1 MTEEE
6 KIIKEIEKAKQ
17 IQLLALAE
25 HCKEDLFFLANDIL
39 DYKLMTEKV
48 HRPLTAVLQSLVQP
62 KEEYLKDIPTDT
74 VNYEDDDRNIF
85 NNNISMDDL
94 RKRFRLIL
102 MPRGTFKCVSPDSKI
117 TMSDG
122 STTTADYLKPG
133 DKVLSY
139 TKDKGFI
146 SAKIEAVKK
155 NESQNMLELSLRS
168 GRTIRVSDNHPIMT
182 IKGFVDA
189 GKLSVG
195 SRVMSWAGKEID
207 NKKESDQNEAWILG
221 LMVGDGACTNGKITV
236 ASKESID
243 KLQECCNNLGL
254 VLKKISGKYNYS
266 FKGVYSFMR
275 KWGIEG
281 KTSWTKKL
289 PNIFDQSLEFKKA
302 FIGGYFSADGH
313 FEKGGKASFTTV
325 SRDLAFGISDLMKTI
340 GVFSDIKYYKYS
352 YSSFYRVNITD
363 PTSINRLIKLPIFS
377 KKNIGF
383 SNQDGMY
390 RTVPK
395 EWREIA
401 KPYQSRKKGWRI
413 DNNYHTSFTKFRK
426 FADEIDMEWSCTDEV
441 VWDEIKSIEKYEGE
455 AIDFSIKDT
464 HTFLIDGLVT
474 HNSTISTI
482 SFPLQL
488 LLINPDIRILIDSET
503 YDKSRAFMAEIRG
516 HLESNERYRAL
527 FKVLHGVY
535 PDERKGVD
543 KWGDTEINIAARRK
557 KAKEPN
563 LSCSGVGVTK
573 VGMHYDVIM
582 SDDLHS
588 EKNVTTKEQIQ
599 QVIDHYKLNLSL
611 LEPTGFMTVI
621 GTRWDYLDLYQYLID
636 NEKHRFCVYA
646 QQAER
651 QGGELLFPER
661 LTAQFLKE
669 QRMSQGSSIYSMQ
682 YQNLPIDDET
692 ATFKYSQM
700 KKVDE
705 SFVKDM
711 PINWFL
717 MVDPAI
723 SQESTADDTA
733 FVVAGFDL
741 QRNIYLRDIVYGK
754 FMPSEIID
762 QIFYLYEKHHP
773 KAVGIE
779 SVAFQKTLIY
789 SVNDKMRERNW
800 AFPIKEVK
808 RKSRSKEDRI
818 KGLQP
823 YYENG
828 RVYHL
833 RNCPNINEFE
843 YQLIHF
849 PKGRK
854 DDIIDAMADI
864 LEIGYPPDSRQKNIS
879 KEDREKRRK
888 LFKSLSKPRSRVTNY

>member
-1 MTEEE
+1 
-6 KIIKEIEKAKQ
+6 
-17 IQLLALAE
+17 
-25 HCKEDLFFLANDIL
+25 
-39 DYKLMTEKV
+39 
-48 HRPLTAVLQSLVQP
+48 
-62 KEEYLKDIPTDT
+62 
-74 VNYEDDDRNIF
+74 
-85 NNNISMDDL
+85 
-94 RKRFRLIL
+94 
-102 MPRGTFKCVSPDSKI
+102 
-117 TMSDG
+117 
-122 STTTADYLKPG
+122 
-133 DKVLSY
+133 
-139 TKDKGFI
+139 
-146 SAKIEAVKK
+146 
-155 NESQNMLELSLRS
+155 
-168 GRTIRVSDNHPIMT
+168 
-182 IKGFVDA
+182 
-189 GKLSVG
+189 
-195 SRVMSWAGKEID
+195 
-207 NKKESDQNEAWILG
+207 
-221 LMVGDGACTNGKITV
+221 
-236 ASKESID
+236 
-243 KLQECCNNLGL
+243 
-254 VLKKISGKYNYS
+254 
-266 FKGVYSFMR
+266 
-275 KWGIEG
+275 
-281 KTSWTKKL
+281 
-289 PNIFDQSLEFKKA
+289 
-302 FIGGYFSADGH
+302 
-313 FEKGGKASFTTV
+313 
-325 SRDLAFGISDLMKTI
+325 
-340 GVFSDIKYYKYS
+340 
-352 YSSFYRVNITD
+352 
-363 PTSINRLIKLPIFS
+363 
-377 KKNIGF
+377 
-383 SNQDGMY
+383 
-390 RTVPK
+390 
-395 EWREIA
+395 
-401 KPYQSRKKGWRI
+401 
-413 DNNYHTSFTKFRK
+413 
-426 FADEIDMEWSCTDEV
+426 
-441 VWDEIKSIEKYEGE
+441 
-455 AIDFSIKDT
+455 
-464 HTFLIDGLVT
+464 
-474 HNSTISTI
+474 
-482 SFPLQL
+482 
-488 LLINPDIRILIDSET
+488 
-503 YDKSRAFMAEIRG
+503 MAEIRG

-717 MVDPAI
+717 LVDPAI

-741 QRNIYLRDIVYGK
+741 QRNIYLKDIVYGK

-762 QIFYLYEKHHP
+762 QIFYLYEKHHL

-833 RNCPNINEFE
+833 RNCPNINELE

-854 DDIIDAMADI
+854 DDICFVAGTRVITDKGNINIEHLKPGDMVLTRKGFKEIIHTSHREAEVITNLGLTGTPNHPIITKKGTKELEKVSSSDIIYIWNEKQSSIMEKSLTDTQTLQENNFQDITGDTQLVKNRQYLSIGQYGLTILGKYLKDLLSTTKMGTRLITNYLTLNLLNAESTCPTTCGNYTKTQNLIKDNLSTLIKLEKKPKNGTPLQKEESGTANTQSGLGKTRKIVYNIEVSGAHEYFANNILVHNCDAMADI

>member
-25 HCKEDLFFLANDIL
+25 HCKEDLFFLAKDIL
-39 DYKLMTEKV
+39 DYKLMTENV

-62 KEEYLKDIPTDT
+62 KEEYLQDIPSDH
-74 VNYEDDDRNIF
+74 VEYQDDDRNIF

-102 MPRGTFKCVSPDSKI
+102 MPRGTFK
-117 TMSDG
+117 
-122 STTTADYLKPG
+122 
-133 DKVLSY
+133 
-139 TKDKGFI
+139 
-146 SAKIEAVKK
+146 
-155 NESQNMLELSLRS
+155 
-168 GRTIRVSDNHPIMT
+168 
-182 IKGFVDA
+182 
-189 GKLSVG
+189 
-195 SRVMSWAGKEID
+195 
-207 NKKESDQNEAWILG
+207 
-221 LMVGDGACTNGKITV
+221 
-236 ASKESID
+236 
-243 KLQECCNNLGL
+243 
-254 VLKKISGKYNYS
+254 
-266 FKGVYSFMR
+266 
-275 KWGIEG
+275 
-281 KTSWTKKL
+281 
-289 PNIFDQSLEFKKA
+289 
-302 FIGGYFSADGH
+302 
-313 FEKGGKASFTTV
+313 
-325 SRDLAFGISDLMKTI
+325 
-340 GVFSDIKYYKYS
+340 
-352 YSSFYRVNITD
+352 
-363 PTSINRLIKLPIFS
+363 
-377 KKNIGF
+377 
-383 SNQDGMY
+383 
-390 RTVPK
+390 
-395 EWREIA
+395 
-401 KPYQSRKKGWRI
+401 
-413 DNNYHTSFTKFRK
+413 
-426 FADEIDMEWSCTDEV
+426 
-441 VWDEIKSIEKYEGE
+441 
-455 AIDFSIKDT
+455 
-464 HTFLIDGLVT
+464 
-474 HNSTISTI
+474 STISTI

-516 HLESNERYRAL
+516 HLESNEKYREL

-543 KWGDTEINIAARRK
+543 KWGDTEINVAARRK

-599 QVIDHYKLNLSL
+599 QVVDHYKLNLSL

-636 NEKHRFCVYA
+636 NERHRFCVYA
-646 QQAER
+646 QQAEKPN
-651 QGGELLFPER
+651 GELLFPER

-733 FVVAGFDL
+733 FVIAGFDL
-741 QRNIYLRDIVYGK
+741 QRNIYVKDIVFGK

-773 KAVGIE
+773 KAVGVE
-779 SVAFQKTLIY
+779 SVSFQKTLIY
-789 SVNDKMRERNW
+789 SINDKMRERNW

-833 RNCPNINEFE
+833 RNCPNVNELE

-854 DDIIDAMADI
+854 DDIIDSMADL
-864 LEIGYPPDSRQKNIS
+864 LEIGYPPDSRQKNVS